1 MISLEKR
8 GAETIR
14 DFKNV
19 KNYQKKKR
27 KIERRKKRE
36 KNVETFQ
43 NGE

>member
-19 KNYQKKKR
+19 KNYQKKR